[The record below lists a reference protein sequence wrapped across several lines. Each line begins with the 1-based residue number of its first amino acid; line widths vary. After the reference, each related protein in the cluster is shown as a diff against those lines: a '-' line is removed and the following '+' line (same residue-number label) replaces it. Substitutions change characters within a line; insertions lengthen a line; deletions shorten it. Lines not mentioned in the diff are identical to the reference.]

1 MTRKWF
7 ASAILLISAG
17 GEPRASDAIERATS
31 RGSDCD
37 CRYSTW
43 KDAADARRDRY
54 ALFFS
59 KPSLRANFT

>member
-7 ASAILLISAG
+7 ASAILLISAC
-17 GEPRASDAIERATS
+17 GEPLAS
-31 RGSDCD
+31 
-37 CRYSTW
+37 
-43 KDAADARRDRY
+43 DAADARRDRY